1 MTRAAVFEISGPV
14 AIRYPRGGE
23 GAFRTDTSAQPI
35 VRLRE
40 GKDGTILSY
49 GIMIGEALKA
59 ADILAEQGVD
69 VEVIKLNRVSPL
81 DDEMLEGFF
90 DKTKTLLVLEDSFV
104 AGCVGQRLAA
114 TLAKYGRC
122 PQRLILKNLG
132 KTFAPAGTVPE
143 LWKRFG
149 LDADSVART
158 VLEVKNHGK

>member
-1 MTRAAVFEISGPV
+1 M
-14 AIRYPRGGE
+14 
-23 GAFRTDTSAQPI
+23 
-35 VRLRE
+35 
-40 GKDGTILSY
+40 
-49 GIMIGEALKA
+49 
-59 ADILAEQGVD
+59 D